1 MKTNSIIR
9 PLSTEKSLRLME
21 EENKLIFEISLN
33 SSKKDVKKELEELY
47 DVKVEKV
54 NTMINPHA
62 KKIAFVRFDEESPAV
77 DLASELK
84 LL

>member
-1 MKTNSIIR
+1 MNSIVR

-21 EENKLIFEISLN
+21 EENKLIFEVSL
-33 SSKKDVKKELEELY
+33 SSNKSSIKKDLEEMY
-47 DVKVEKV
+47 DVKVDKV
-54 NTMINPHA
+54 NTLINPYA
-62 KKIAFVRFDEESPAV
+62 KKIAFVKFNEESPAV